1 MGYLKAKGYTYKA
14 AGGGGTTTI
23 EEDADGNIGIGT
35 STFDDSAVGSLN
47 IGNGTAPAASTAG
60 QCSIYAKDT
69 AACVLLLNMNGSDD
83 GTTFTDSS
91 PSNHTM
97 TVLNQAHTDT
107 TVKKFG
113 TASLQC
119 DGVTDNISTP
129 TSSDWQFG
137 AGDFTVECWI
147 YPLDVIGYQMFIG
160 HYLPAADFEFRLN
173 SVGNKVEFVYSGVSF
188 LAHSATIVADTWTHV
203 AYSRVNTVGNIFVNG
218 VGGTA
223 HTNTKNYNEDQ
234 PIAIGSRPGGTY
246 GFNGHIDGVRIM
258 KGEGLYVEDFTPPTA
273 EMGGDSSELYVLDE
287 LGNESNISP
296 HNLRSE
302 WEFYSKNKNTGRCIK
317 VNMERM
323 IKRLEELHP
332 GEKFLEEW
340 TE

>member
-1 MGYLKAKGYTYKA
+1 MGYLQARGYTYRSA
-14 AGGGGTTTI
+14 GGGTTSI
-23 EEDADGNIGIGT
+23 KEDADGNIGIGT

-47 IGNGTAPAASTAG
+47 IGNGTAPAASTDG

-69 AACVLLLNMNGSDD
+69 TGCVLLLHMDGSDD

-97 TVLNQAHTDT
+97 VVNNESHTDT
-107 TVKKFG
+107 TVKKYG

-119 DGVTDNISTP
+119 DGVSDNVTTP

-147 YPLDVIGYQMFIG
+147 YPLDVTGYQMFIG

-203 AYSRVNTVGNIFVNG
+203 AYSRVNSVANIFVNG

-223 HTNTKNYNEDQ
+223 HTNTKNYNQDQ
-234 PIAIGSRPGGTY
+234 PVAIGSRPGGTY
-246 GFNGHIDGVRIM
+246 GFNGHIDDVRII
-258 KGEGLYVEDFTPPTA
+258 KGFGLYQEDFTPPTGPMTA
-273 EMGGDSSELYVLDE
+273 AVSELYVLDE
-287 LGNESNISP
+287 LGNETNISP
-296 HNLRSE
+296 HNMRNE
-302 WEFYSKNKNTGRCIK
+302 WEFYSKNRNTGRCIK

-332 GEKFLEEW
+332 GENFLEEW
-340 TE
+340 IE